1 MVLKECQQVN
11 KEENQDKNI
20 KFLIKNVEID
30 NNIYDSSEICIDL
43 EGFYRKTEKIDLKN
57 IKNTKISI
65 DYLLKNFS
73 KNKIRI
79 SLR

>member
-1 MVLKECQQVN
+1 MVLKECQEVK
-11 KEENQDKNI
+11 KENNLDKNI

-43 EGFYRKTEKIDLKN
+43 EGFYRKIEKIDLKN

-65 DYLLKNFS
+65 DYLL
-73 KNKIRI
+73 
-79 SLR
+79 